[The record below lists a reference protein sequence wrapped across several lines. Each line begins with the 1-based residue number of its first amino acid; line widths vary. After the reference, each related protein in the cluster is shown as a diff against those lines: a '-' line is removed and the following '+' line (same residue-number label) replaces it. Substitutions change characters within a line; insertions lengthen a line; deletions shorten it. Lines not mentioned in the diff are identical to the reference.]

1 MPFDV
6 PQSKRSIKQNRFEF
20 TLDGKTY
27 SIPLLKFA
35 PVEAAEHFEVNHN
48 VAGILAC
55 CETKAARDVV
65 RAMDR
70 SQFAAL
76 MDAWQKA
83 SGITTGESEA
93 SEES

>member
-6 PQSKRSIKQNRFEF
+6 PASKKSIAQNRFEF
-20 TLDGKTY
+20 TLDGVTH

-35 PVEAAEHFEVNHN
+35 PVEAAEHFENGRN

-55 CETKAARDVV
+55 CENDDARDAV
-65 RAMDR
+65 RSLDGA
-70 SQFAAL
+70 QFGAL
-76 MDAWQKA
+76 MDAWGAA
-83 SGITTGESEA
+83 SGVTPGESSA